1 MSPTLSAYIATYG
14 YIAIFSLVF
23 VQEIGIPNPVPNEL
37 VLLCSGYLTS
47 IGKLDLIAVLIT
59 VAAADTMGST
69 LLYVIFYFVG
79 ERLLQKWPHVL
90 PTRQLTYLTARV
102 SHQDRWSIY
111 VGRLMPFIRG
121 YTAVAAGLLKIP
133 PGIFLPAVLVSA
145 LTWSGGY
152 VIAGRLLGHE
162 YAKVVAKLSLGK
174 SVFVGLALLCVI
186 GFFGPRIYQRLKQS
200 RTHTAGRAT
209 PSTTE
214 EQIRMK

>member
-1 MSPTLSAYIATYG
+1 MSPTLSAYIIKYG
-14 YIAIFSLVF
+14 YVAIFILVF
-23 VQEIGIPNPVPNEL
+23 LQEIGVPNPVPNEL
-37 VLLCSGYLTS
+37 VLLFSGYLTFV
-47 IGKLDLIAVLIT
+47 GKLDFIIVLIT
-59 VAAADTMGST
+59 VIAADTLGSS
-69 LLYVIFYFVG
+69 LLYIVFYYCGQRV
-79 ERLLQKWPHVL
+79 LQKWPRII
-90 PTRQLTYLTARV
+90 PTSKLDSLTARV

-111 VGRLMPFIRG
+111 VGRLIPFIRG

-209 PSTTE
+209 PITTE